1 MKGGNEKIFRP
12 DVIFLKMPRSK
23 LGRTLDVAV
32 VAEGVETQDQADA
45 LLAIGCR
52 AVQGF
57 YFARCCPST
66 MQQIYFGYREND
78 RMLPVGRP
86 GATLSMRP
94 AATRTIVTGG
104 SLPTSVMRAHHWREF
119 AQHAGPLVQILNCP
133 AL

>member
-57 YFARCCPST
+57 YFARLLSVNDATNLLRIP
-66 MQQIYFGYREND
+66 RE
-78 RMLPVGRP
+78 
-86 GATLSMRP
+86 
-94 AATRTIVTGG
+94 
-104 SLPTSVMRAHHWREF
+104 
-119 AQHAGPLVQILNCP
+119 
-133 AL
+133 